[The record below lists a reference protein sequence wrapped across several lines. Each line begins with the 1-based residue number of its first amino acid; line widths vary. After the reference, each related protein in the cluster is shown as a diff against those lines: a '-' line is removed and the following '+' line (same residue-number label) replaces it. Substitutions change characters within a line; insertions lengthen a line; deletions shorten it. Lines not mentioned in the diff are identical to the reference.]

1 MPRRHRRLIGLFCLL
16 IACALQGLALSRPVC
31 ADDDA
36 ASRPSIRNH
45 LLGSLSVKS
54 CFGGDAY
61 CGRLM
66 RPLDPASGL
75 DEQIAISFAWF
86 PHRQEDI
93 ASSGVIVAVD
103 GGPGYASTGSSDD
116 FRALFA
122 PLLGSHD
129 LLIMDNRGT
138 GRSGALLCPDLQAA
152 TRLTPAAVAACGAQ
166 LGKAAY
172 AYRSSLAA
180 DDLAALLQ
188 AIGAGPI
195 DLYGDS
201 YGTYFAEVFA
211 YRHPQDL
218 RTLILD
224 SAYPAQGGDPWWPE
238 GAASLRRVLDAA
250 CSRSSSCAAQPATPS
265 AQLRQLVAALQ
276 APAGNALH
284 VPLDMAPADLA
295 DVALSGALGPVFLR
309 EIGAAITASRQF
321 QDEAPLQRLVAEAL
335 LAGTPAAIDPK
346 PRSFSAGLFVAV
358 SCSDYPQ
365 LYDMHLDPA
374 QRQAALAAAVARRQ
388 HDHPDNYAPFSIADM
403 RASALQENTIDL
415 CLNWPVAPAGLAI
428 GQPLRGDDGRD
439 LPAPS
444 VPTLIL
450 SGEFDLGT
458 TVQEGSETA
467 ALFPKA
473 TQIILRNSFH
483 ANALDAGNRCA
494 VTLVRDFVNATRL
507 RDASCADRLPAVQLL
522 PHFAQTLAAVVVAQP
537 ESGNAAERHDLQ
549 LANATALTAQDILAR
564 WWSNPSGSGTGLRGG
579 HYHFQNSSKSRVV
592 FTLHKIRW
600 VADLA
605 ISGRLIWDRQ
615 SGEVKGDLE
624 LDGDDDDDGKVALR
638 WNTAQVWGRLR
649 MVGEVNGGKLVAA
662 AIDGN

>member
-1 MPRRHRRLIGLFCLL
+1 MTSRHRHLTGLVCLL
-16 IACALQGLALSRPVC
+16 LAWVLQGLWLGQPAF

-36 ASRPSIRNH
+36 AAEPKMGRH
-45 LLGSLSVKS
+45 MLGSLSVKP
-54 CFGGDAY
+54 CFAGDAY

-75 DEQIAISFAWF
+75 DAQIAISFAWF

-93 ASSGVIVAVD
+93 ASSGTIVAVD

-116 FRALFA
+116 FHALFA

-138 GRSGALLCPDLQAA
+138 GRSGAVLCPDLQAA
-152 TRLTPAAVAACGAQ
+152 TRLTSAAVAACGAR

-188 AIGAGPI
+188 AIGAGPV

-224 SAYPAQGGDPWWPE
+224 SAYPASGGDPWWPE
-238 GAASLRRVLDAA
+238 GAAALRGVLDAA
-250 CSRSSSCAAQPATPS
+250 CGRSSSCATQPVTPS
-265 AQLRQLVAALQ
+265 AQLHELVAALQ
-276 APAGNALH
+276 APSGAAPHLPAGVSA
-284 VPLDMAPADLA
+284 ADLA

-309 EIGAAITASRQF
+309 EIGAAIAASRQA
-321 QDEAPLQRLVAEAL
+321 QDDAPLQRLVAEAL
-335 LAGTPAAIDPK
+335 RAGTPAAIDPK

-365 LYDMHLDPA
+365 LYDMHLDQA

-415 CLNWPVAPAGLAI
+415 CLTWPVAPAGLAI

-439 LPAPS
+439 LPAPL

-458 TVQEGSETA
+458 TVQEGIEA
-467 ALFPKA
+467 ATLFPKA
-473 TQIILRNSFH
+473 TRIVLRNSFH
-483 ANALDAGNRCA
+483 ANALDAGNSCA
-494 VTLVRDFVNATRL
+494 GALVREFISATRL
-507 RDASCADRLPAVQLL
+507 PDAGCADRLPPVQLL
-522 PHFAQTLAAVVVAQP
+522 PHFARAAAAVAAAQP

-549 LANATALTAQDILAR
+549 LANAAALTVQDILAR
-564 WWSNPSGSGTGLRGG
+564 WWSNPTGSGTGLRGG
-579 HYHFQNSSKSRVV
+579 HYRFQNSSKTRVI
-592 FTLHKIRW
+592 FKLHKVRW
-600 VADLA
+600 VSDLA
-605 ISGRLIWDRQ
+605 ISGRLIWDRL
-615 SGEVKGDLE
+615 SGEVKGDLD
-624 LDGDDDDDGKVALR
+624 LDGDDDDDGTLSLR
-638 WNTAQVWGRLR
+638 WNTAQMWSHPHLLGK
-649 MVGEVNGGKLVAA
+649 VNGHKLAA
-662 AIDGN
+662 RANDDE